1 MTGNLYSSMVIV
13 LVAGLWVLVIVSMI
27 VRVVKRNRGPVKTV
41 KAVVSD
47 KHKLEVFSAY
57 SGAGTR
63 EKYVVVFSAQGKK
76 LSFYVSEFSY
86 NGYQIGEKGTL
97 KYAGDR
103 LIEFTEG

>member
-13 LVAGLWVLVIVSMI
+13 LVAGFWVLVIVSMI

-41 KAVVSD
+41 KAVVMD
-47 KHKLEVFSAY
+47 KHRSETFSVY
-57 SGAGTR
+57 SGKGTR

-86 NGYQIGEKGTL
+86 NGYQIGGTGTL

-103 LIEFTEG
+103 VIDFK